1 MKKVKRREFLTQ
13 SSAALIASTPLLG
26 TACTPQSEEKK
37 MSAPYINFNQAYQ
50 WKMVTT
56 WSPNFP
62 ILGEGCNLFAQWIK
76 EMSGGRMEVTVYG
89 GGELV
94 PSLEVFD
101 AVSSGAIELGHGAS
115 YYWAGK
121 IPAAQFFSTVPF
133 GMNAQQMNDWLISGN
148 GLSLWEETYVP
159 FNLQPFPA
167 GNTGMQMGGWFNK
180 EIKSVEDIQGL
191 KMRIPGI
198 GGKVFTRAGGTAVLS
213 AGGEIYT
220 NLERGVIDA
229 TEWIGPYHD
238 YIMGFQDVAQYY
250 YYPGW
255 HEPGTALELLVNKPK
270 YQELPSDL
278 QAIIRV
284 AAYRLN
290 GWMFAQAEAMN
301 AVYMKKIKEEGKVEI
316 QKFPDSVL
324 DIFRKNSKEVV
335 NEIIANDPLGKKAYD
350 SYKAFQEKVSDFS
363 QYTEKIYY
371 GSISL

>member
-1 MKKVKRREFLTQ
+1 MKKVKRRDFLSQ
-13 SSAALIASTPLLG
+13 SSAALIASTPLLSTG
-26 TACTPQSEEKK
+26 CATKNKEKK
-37 MSAPYINFNQAYQ
+37 GPAPYINFNENYQ

-56 WSPNFP
+56 WAPNFP

-76 EMSGGRMEVTVYG
+76 EMSGGRMEVMVYG

-94 PSLEVFD
+94 PALEVFD
-101 AVSSGAIELGHGAS
+101 AVSSGAIELGHGAG

-133 GMNAQQMNDWLISGN
+133 GMNAQQMNAWLISGD
-148 GLSLWEETYVP
+148 GMKLWGDTYAP
-159 FNLQPFPA
+159 FNLLPFPA

-180 EIKSVEDIQGL
+180 EINSIRDIQGL
-191 KMRIPGI
+191 KMRIPGL
-198 GGKVFTRAGGTAVLS
+198 GGKVFTQAGGTAVLS

-238 YIMGFQDVAQYY
+238 YIMGFHEVARYY

-255 HEPGTALELLVNKPK
+255 HEPGTTLELMVNKPK
-270 YQELPSDL
+270 YEALPTDL
-278 QAIIRV
+278 QAIIQV

-290 GWMFAQAEAMN
+290 GWIFAQAETMN
-301 AVYMKKIKEEGKVEI
+301 SIYMKKIQEEGNVELR
-316 QKFPDSVL
+316 KFPDDVL
-324 DIFRKNSKEVV
+324 DIFRQYSQEVV
-335 NEIIANDPLGKKAYD
+335 NGIIAHDPLSKKAYD
-350 SYKAFQEKVSDFS
+350 SYKAFQERLVDFS

>member
-13 SSAALIASTPLLG
+13 SSAALLASTPLLG
-26 TACTPQSEEKK
+26 TACSAKVKEEKTT
-37 MSAPYINFNQAYQ
+37 APYINFNQTYQ

-56 WSPNFP
+56 WAPNFP
-62 ILGEGCNLFAQWIK
+62 ILGEGCNLFAQWVK
-76 EMSGGRMEVTVYG
+76 EMSGGRMEVNVYG

-94 PSLEVFD
+94 PALEVFD

-121 IPAAQFFSTVPF
+121 IPSAQFFSTVPF
-133 GMNAQQMNDWLISGN
+133 GMNAQQMNDWLISGD
-148 GLSLWEETYVP
+148 GLKLWRETYHP
-159 FNLQPFPA
+159 FNLLPFPG

-180 EIKSVEDIQGL
+180 EISAVQDIQGL

-238 YIMGFQDVAQYY
+238 YIMGFQEVAKYY

-255 HEPGTALELLVNKPK
+255 HEPGTALELLVNNPK
-270 YQELPSDL
+270 YEALPTDL
-278 QAIIRV
+278 QAIIQV

-290 GWMFAQAEAMN
+290 GWVFSQAETMN
-301 AVYMKKIKEEGKVEI
+301 AVYMKKIREEGGVEI
-316 QKFPDSVL
+316 RKFPDDVL
-324 DIFRKNSKEVV
+324 DTFRKYSQEVV
-335 NEIIANDPLGKKAYD
+335 NEIVANDPLGKKAYD
-350 SYKAFQEKVSDFS
+350 SYKAFQEKLVDFS

-371 GSISL
+371 GSISM

>member
-1 MKKVKRREFLTQ
+1 
-13 SSAALIASTPLLG
+13 
-26 TACTPQSEEKK
+26 
-37 MSAPYINFNQAYQ
+37 
-50 WKMVTT
+50 MVTT
-56 WSPNFP
+56 WAPNFP
-62 ILGEGCNLFAQWIK
+62 ILGEGCNLFAQWVK

-121 IPAAQFFSTVPF
+121 IPSAQFFSTVPF
-133 GMNAQQMNDWLISGN
+133 GMNAQQMNDWLISGD
-148 GLSLWEETYVP
+148 GLKLWRETYAP
-159 FNLQPFPA
+159 FNLLPFPG

-180 EIKSVEDIQGL
+180 EIKTVKDIQGL

-198 GGKVFTRAGGTAVLS
+198 GGKVFTQAGGTAVLS

-238 YIMGFQDVAQYY
+238 YIMGFQEVAKYY

-255 HEPGTALELLVNKPK
+255 HEPGTALELLVNNPK
-270 YQELPSDL
+270 YEALPTDL
-278 QAIIRV
+278 QAIIQT
-284 AAYRLN
+284 AAFRLN
-290 GWMFAQAEAMN
+290 GWVFAQAETMN
-301 AVYMKKIKEEGKVEI
+301 AIYMKKIQEEGDVEI
-316 QKFPDSVL
+316 LKFPDDVL
-324 DIFRKNSKEVV
+324 DTFRKYSQEVV
-335 NEIIANDPLGKKAYD
+335 NELAAADSMGKKAYD
-350 SYKAFQEKVSDFS
+350 SYKSFQEKLVDFS

>member
-1 MKKVKRREFLTQ
+1 MKKVKRRDFLSQ

-26 TACTPQSEEKK
+26 TGCATKNKEKK
-37 MSAPYINFNQAYQ
+37 ETAPYINFNENYQ

-56 WSPNFP
+56 WAPNFP

-76 EMSGGRMEVTVYG
+76 EMSGGRMEVMVYG

-94 PSLEVFD
+94 PALEVFD
-101 AVSSGAIELGHGAS
+101 AVSSGAIELGHGAG

-133 GMNAQQMNDWLISGN
+133 GMNAQQMNAWLISGD
-148 GLSLWEETYVP
+148 GMKLWGDTYAP
-159 FNLQPFPA
+159 FNLLPFPA
-167 GNTGMQMGGWFNK
+167 GHTGMQMGGWFNK
-180 EIKSVEDIQGL
+180 EINSIRDIQGL
-191 KMRIPGI
+191 KMRIPGL
-198 GGKVFTRAGGTAVLS
+198 GGKVFTQAGGTAVLS

-238 YIMGFQDVAQYY
+238 YIMGFHEVARYY

-255 HEPGTALELLVNKPK
+255 HEPGTTLELMVNKPK
-270 YQELPSDL
+270 YEALPTDL
-278 QAIIRV
+278 QAIIQV

-290 GWMFAQAEAMN
+290 GWIFAQAETMN
-301 AVYMKKIKEEGKVEI
+301 SIYMKKIQEEGNVELR
-316 QKFPDSVL
+316 KFPDDVL
-324 DIFRKNSKEVV
+324 DIFRQYSQEVV
-335 NEIIANDPLGKKAYD
+335 NGIIAHDPLSKKAYD
-350 SYKAFQEKVSDFS
+350 SYKAFQERLVDFS